1 MIVNKDELMKQVQ
14 KLSQDYYNGY
24 ISYSDYQH
32 QRFEV
37 LKELDEK
44 LNKGQ

>member
-1 MIVNKDELMKQVQ
+1 MDKEELMNQVRR
-14 KLSQDYYNGY
+14 LSQDYYDGY
-24 ISYSDYQH
+24 ISYLDYQ
-32 QRFEV
+32 QRRFAI

>member
-1 MIVNKDELMKQVQ
+1 MKKDELMEQVRR
-14 KLSQDYYNGY
+14 LSQDYYNGY
-24 ISYSDYQH
+24 ISYLEYQ
-32 QRFEV
+32 QRRFAV